1 MDGQP
6 NIYDAGKVLLSAEDI
21 DGIVQ
26 RLGERVS
33 ADYAGK
39 HPVLVNL
46 LKGGVVFLADLMRR
60 LTIPLQVDFLS
71 VSSYGNDTSSTGVVR
86 IVQDLSTNIR
96 GRHVL
101 VVEDIIDT
109 GHTLAYIF
117 NMLKLRSPRSLEV
130 CSLLRKPEALNRG
143 ISMKYIGRDIP
154 DVFVVGYGL
163 DYQEK
168 YRNLPYIAML
178 LPENEL

>member
-1 MDGQP
+1 MNMQS

-21 DGIVQ
+21 DGIVH
-26 RLGERVS
+26 RLGERIS

-39 HPVLVNL
+39 APVLVNL
-46 LKGGVVFLADLMRR
+46 LKGGVVFLSDLIRCV
-60 LTIPLQVDFLS
+60 TIPLEIDFLS
-71 VSSYGNDTSSTGVVR
+71 VSSYGNDTSSSGVIR
-86 IVQDLSTNIR
+86 IVQDLSTNIM

-101 VVEDIIDT
+101 VVEDIIDS

-117 NMLKLRSPRSLEV
+117 NMLKLRSPRSLEA
-130 CSLLRKPEALNRG
+130 CSLLRKPEALTRG
-143 ISMKYIGRDIP
+143 ISMKYVGRDIP

-168 YRNLPYIAML
+168 FRNLPYIAML
-178 LPENEL
+178 LPENNL